1 MKKINEKELEKIFS
15 ELKENNNKEIYEK
28 FYLQYKWLIYSISF
42 GILKN
47 KEDSEDVVQTVF
59 TKIYKIDK
67 EKLPTDKVASW
78 LYSVTKNEVI
88 TLLRKKDNNVNIE
101 EIYEIEDS
109 NNEIN
114 EIIDLEQ
121 FNHLI
126 SGLSAKEKQ
135 IISLKIISN
144 ISFEDISKL
153 LNEPT
158 STIKWRYYKSINTL
172 KILLSNL
179 GGAIIAFIIGIK
191 TLYTKKNIE
200 IIENKSETKDENK
213 TENDNAKTEYNE
225 GFQDKESNMENVT
238 EETVIINT
246 KQEKELNYYGV
257 GLLSISAIFL
267 IITIIFSI
275 IFTKRQLKRKKKS
288 SKL

>member
-1 MKKINEKELEKIFS
+1 M
-15 ELKENNNKEIYEK
+15 
-28 FYLQYKWLIYSISF
+28 
-42 GILKN
+42 
-47 KEDSEDVVQTVF
+47 
-59 TKIYKIDK
+59 
-67 EKLPTDKVASW
+67 
-78 LYSVTKNEVI
+78 
-88 TLLRKKDNNVNIE
+88 
-101 EIYEIEDS
+101 
-109 NNEIN
+109 
-114 EIIDLEQ
+114 
-121 FNHLI
+121 
-126 SGLSAKEKQ
+126 
-135 IISLKIISN
+135 
-144 ISFEDISKL
+144 
-153 LNEPT
+153 LNEHT

-191 TLYTKKNIE
+191 TLYTKKNVE
-200 IIENKSETKDENK
+200 IIENKAETENK

-275 IFTKRQLKRKKKS
+275 IFTKHQLKRKKKS